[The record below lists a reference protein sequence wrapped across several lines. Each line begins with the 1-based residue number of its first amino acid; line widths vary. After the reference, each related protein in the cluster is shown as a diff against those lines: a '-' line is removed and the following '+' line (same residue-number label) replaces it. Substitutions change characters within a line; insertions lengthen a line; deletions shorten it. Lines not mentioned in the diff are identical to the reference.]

1 MTARPELSREEE
13 WKYAERTLA
22 WYGWGSPIGLG
33 LFVVALTAAAAII
46 KLAFFG

>member
-1 MTARPELSREEE
+1 MTARQELTRDEE

-33 LFVVALTAAAAII
+33 LFVVALCAAAAII
-46 KLAFFG
+46 KMAFFG